1 MATKKPPVKRPPVKS
16 APVKKPPVKSAPVKK
31 PPVKPTTKKPVKKAV
46 ATPIV
51 IDVSSGTKSASSM
64 VDKAID
70 LIKWVDTPFK
80 LFEVILLASVF
91 FFGYFAWDSR
101 TAILEAITHSSKVT
115 NLKEV
120 NHLIPVAASLQKDL
134 EAVTVVVHKAA
145 LVVNTRTTMLSFGPK
160 GRDNSLDGLVS
171 SLFNKDPGRNA
182 AIVGMLNG
190 EVVCAKLEGTS
201 KSSEWEAKQGATF
214 VCRGGIPPEIG
225 DFDGYIAVGFKTEPA
240 DLNVVKTRINL
251 ASSEMSQ

>member
-1 MATKKPPVKRPPVKS
+1 MATKKVTPKTTPV
-16 APVKKPPVKSAPVKK
+16 
-31 PPVKPTTKKPVKKAV
+31 TKKTPVKKAPV
-46 ATPIV
+46 KRTVKKISPVPAPIINV
-51 IDVSSGTKSASSM
+51 DVSSATKSASSM

-80 LFEVILLASVF
+80 LFEVILLASIF

-101 TAILEAITHSSKVT
+101 TVILNAITQSSKVT

-120 NHLIPVAASLQKDL
+120 NHLIPVAVSLQKDL
-134 EAVTVVVHKAA
+134 EAVSVVVHKAS
-145 LVVNTRTTMLSFGPK
+145 LVVNTRTTMLAFGPK
-160 GRDNSLDGLVS
+160 GRDNTLDGLIS

-182 AIVGMLNG
+182 AIIGMLNG
-190 EVVCAKLEGTS
+190 EVICDKLEGTS
-201 KSSEWEAKQGATF
+201 KSSEWEIKQGASF
-214 VCRGGIPPEIG
+214 ICRGGIPPEVG

-240 DLNVVKTRINL
+240 DLSVVKTRINL

>member
-1 MATKKPPVKRPPVKS
+1 MATKKPVTKPIVKKT
-16 APVKKPPVKSAPVKK
+16 PVKKPAPKPTIKK
-31 PPVKPTTKKPVKKAV
+31 PVAKKTPVKKATNS
-46 ATPIV
+46 AIV
-51 IDVSSGTKSASSM
+51 IDVSSGTKPASSM

-70 LIKWVDTPFK
+70 LIKWVDSPFK

-101 TAILEAITHSSKVT
+101 SVILDAITQSSKIT

-160 GRDNSLDGLVS
+160 GRDNTLDGLVT

-190 EVVCAKLEGTS
+190 EVTCDKLEGTS
-201 KSSEWEAKQGATF
+201 KSSEWETKQGATF
-214 VCRGGIPPEIG
+214 ICRGGIPPEVG
-225 DFDGYIAVGFKTEPA
+225 DFDGYVAVGFKIEPT

-251 ASSEMSQ
+251 ATAEMSQ

>member
-1 MATKKPPVKRPPVKS
+1 MATKKPVTKPIVKKTPVKKPAPKPTIKKPVAKK
-16 APVKKPPVKSAPVKK
+16 APVKKATNSA
-31 PPVKPTTKKPVKKAV
+31 
-46 ATPIV
+46 IV
-51 IDVSSGTKSASSM
+51 IDVSSSTKSASSM
-64 VDKAID
+64 MDKAID

-101 TAILEAITHSSKVT
+101 TVILEAITHSSKVT

-134 EAVTVVVHKAA
+134 EAVSVVVHKAS
-145 LVVNTRTTMLSFGPK
+145 LVVNTRTTMLAFGPK
-160 GRDNSLDGLVS
+160 GRDNTLDGLIS

-182 AIVGMLNG
+182 AIIGMLNG
-190 EVVCAKLEGTS
+190 EVICDKLDVTN

-214 VCRGGIPPEIG
+214 ICRGGIPPEIG

>member
-1 MATKKPPVKRPPVKS
+1 MATKKPVTKPIVKKTPVKKPAPKPVIKKPVAKK
-16 APVKKPPVKSAPVKK
+16 APVKK
-31 PPVKPTTKKPVKKAV
+31 
-46 ATPIV
+46 ATNSSIV
-51 IDVSSGTKSASSM
+51 IDVSSGTKPASSM

-70 LIKWVDTPFK
+70 LIKWVDSPFK

-101 TAILEAITHSSKVT
+101 SVILDAITQSSKVT

-145 LVVNTRTTMLSFGPK
+145 LVVNTRTTMLAFGPK
-160 GRDNSLDGLVS
+160 GRDNSLDGLIS

-182 AIVGMLNG
+182 AIIGMLNG
-190 EVVCAKLEGTS
+190 EVICDKLEGTS
-201 KSSEWEAKQGATF
+201 KSSEWEIKQGATF
-214 VCRGGIPPEIG
+214 ICRGGIPPEIG

>member
-1 MATKKPPVKRPPVKS
+1 MATKKVTPKTTPV
-16 APVKKPPVKSAPVKK
+16 
-31 PPVKPTTKKPVKKAV
+31 TKKIPVKKAPV
-46 ATPIV
+46 KRTIKKISPVPATTISV
-51 IDVSSGTKSASSM
+51 DMSSVNTATKSAGSM

-101 TAILEAITHSSKVT
+101 TVILNAITQSSKVT

-120 NHLIPVAASLQKDL
+120 NHLIPVAVSLQKDL
-134 EAVTVVVHKAA
+134 EAVSVVVHKAS
-145 LVVNTRTTMLSFGPK
+145 LVVNTRTTMLAFGPK
-160 GRDNSLDGLVS
+160 GRDNTLDGLIS

-182 AIVGMLNG
+182 AIIGMLNG
-190 EVVCAKLEGTS
+190 EVICDKLEGTS
-201 KSSEWEAKQGATF
+201 KSSEWEIKQGASF
-214 VCRGGIPPEIG
+214 ICRGGIPPEVG

-240 DLNVVKTRINL
+240 DLSVVKTRINL

>member
-1 MATKKPPVKRPPVKS
+1 
-16 APVKKPPVKSAPVKK
+16 
-31 PPVKPTTKKPVKKAV
+31 
-46 ATPIV
+46 
-51 IDVSSGTKSASSM
+51 
-64 VDKAID
+64 
-70 LIKWVDTPFK
+70 
-80 LFEVILLASVF
+80 
-91 FFGYFAWDSR
+91 
-101 TAILEAITHSSKVT
+101 
-115 NLKEV
+115 
-120 NHLIPVAASLQKDL
+120 
-134 EAVTVVVHKAA
+134 
-145 LVVNTRTTMLSFGPK
+145 MLSFGPK

>member
-1 MATKKPPVKRPPVKS
+1 MATKKPVTKPIVKKTPVKKPAPKPVIKKPVTKK
-16 APVKKPPVKSAPVKK
+16 APVKK
-31 PPVKPTTKKPVKKAV
+31 
-46 ATPIV
+46 ATNSSIV
-51 IDVSSGTKSASSM
+51 IDVSSGTKPASSM

-70 LIKWVDTPFK
+70 LIKWVDSPFK

-101 TAILEAITHSSKVT
+101 SVILDAITQSSKVT

-145 LVVNTRTTMLSFGPK
+145 LVVNTRTTMLAFGPK
-160 GRDNSLDGLVS
+160 GRDNSLDGLIS

-182 AIVGMLNG
+182 AIIGMLNG
-190 EVVCAKLEGTS
+190 EVICDKLEGTS
-201 KSSEWEAKQGATF
+201 KSSEWEIKQGATF
-214 VCRGGIPPEIG
+214 ICRGGIPPEIG

>member
-1 MATKKPPVKRPPVKS
+1 MATKKVIAKTTTTR
-16 APVKKPPVKSAPVKK
+16 
-31 PPVKPTTKKPVKKAV
+31 KPTPVKKATV
-46 ATPIV
+46 KRTVKKVSPSAPASV
-51 IDVSSGTKSASSM
+51 ISVDVSSTTKSASSM
-64 VDKAID
+64 MDKAID

-101 TAILEAITHSSKVT
+101 SVILNAITQSSKIT

-120 NHLIPVAASLQKDL
+120 NHLIPVAVGLQKDL
-134 EAVTVVVHKAA
+134 EAVTVVVHKAS
-145 LVVNTRTTMLSFGPK
+145 LVVNTRTTMLAFGPK
-160 GRDNSLDGLVS
+160 GRDNTLDGLIS

-182 AIVGMLNG
+182 AIIGMLNG
-190 EVVCAKLEGTS
+190 EVICDKLEGTS
-201 KSSEWEAKQGATF
+201 KSSEWEIKQGASF
-214 VCRGGIPPEIG
+214 ICRGGIPPEVG